1 MTKHEAAVFT
11 IFTGIAFLKG
21 EDLSEMYRYAA
32 ELMGR
37 PVYSHEL
44 PKLADEL
51 KERARPEFMKI
62 CSEVTDND
70 PLSKEKQTESE
81 EES

>member
-62 CSEVTDND
+62 CREVTNND
-70 PLSKEKQTESE
+70 PWIDSKKTVT
-81 EES
+81 